1 MSNINPTNI
10 DGTYPVAG
18 QDNDSQGFRDNFTN
32 TRNNFAFAKSE
43 IEDLAAK
50 AVLKSALV
58 GTTLTNNMNGSL
70 MYAASIRD
78 FREVRYDLGETSGTI
93 LLDHVNGHYQTITL
107 TDDVVLEF
115 NWPTTG
121 FLGRIRLEAEILN
134 TDYTITV
141 PGTVTIGT
149 SGIAGLRDNVITFSE
164 TGVYTFEF
172 TTENNG
178 TNIGINDLT
187 RARDYIPS
195 SRLRIRQATPAS
207 VGNTGDQA
215 GMIAVD
221 DNNIY
226 ICDGAYDG
234 ITPIWRAIKAGTGSV
249 SLNDAV
255 GTSVSSLSTIT
266 GLTFSATPG
275 VRYRFEALIPF
286 SHSTSTTSTHTFSV
300 QFSAG
305 TCNYLV
311 EQQTGPATD
320 FSRYAS
326 TTSDDTGAVAT
337 TESTSMRFAKISGTF
352 THSEVTNITLALRFA
367 TSAGTLSALAG
378 SNLKWERVN

>member
-10 DGTYPVAG
+10 DGTYPIAG

-32 TRNNFAFAKSE
+32 IRNNFAFAKSE
-43 IEDLAAK
+43 LEDLAAK

-58 GTTLTNNMNGSL
+58 GTTLSNNLNGALLS
-70 MYAASIRD
+70 AASIRD
-78 FREVRYDLGETSGTI
+78 FREVRYDLGQTSGTI
-93 LLDHVNGHYQTITL
+93 LLDHANGHYQTITL
-107 TDDVVLEF
+107 TDDITLEF
-115 NWPTTG
+115 SWPATG

-134 TDYTITV
+134 TDYTITL
-141 PGTVTIGT
+141 PANVTIG
-149 SGIAGLRDNVITFSE
+149 SAGIAGLSSNVITFSE

-178 TNIGINDLT
+178 TNVGINDLT

-195 SRLRIRQATPAS
+195 SRLRIRQATPVS

-221 DNNIY
+221 DNNVY

-234 ITPIWRAIKAGTGSV
+234 TTPIWRAIKAGTGSV

-352 THSEVTNITLALRFA
+352 THSEATNITLALRFA

-378 SNLKWERVN
+378 ANLKWERVN